1 MNCRPP
7 PANPVSVARCPY
19 CGGLHLV
26 VSGVHSLSIPLT
38 RQQWAELIG
47 SYGDN
52 LAKEKD

>member
-7 PANPVSVARCPY
+7 HVSPVSVARCAY

-26 VSGVHSLSIPLT
+26 VSGAHALSIPLS
-38 RQQWAELIG
+38 RQQWSELIG

>member
-7 PANPVSVARCPY
+7 HVSPVSVARCAY

-26 VSGVHSLSIPLT
+26 VSGAHALSIPLS